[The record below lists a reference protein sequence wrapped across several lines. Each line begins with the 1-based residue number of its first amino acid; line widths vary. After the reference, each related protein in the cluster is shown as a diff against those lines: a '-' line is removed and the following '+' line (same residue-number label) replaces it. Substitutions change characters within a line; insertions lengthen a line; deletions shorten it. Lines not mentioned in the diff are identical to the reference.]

1 MGSRTAGI
9 VALAVVGVTLAVG
22 GGSAAVIGSLDASTA
37 PPRLAAPPARDPY
50 RAEIVAAQA
59 AVAGRPDD
67 PERWAELAV
76 REVEG
81 VRLGG
86 DPSGYTRADEAV
98 DRSLDLDDG
107 NPTGLRAGA
116 VLANARHDFEEARR
130 LAQGSVEAS
139 PAAPAAYGPL
149 VDALVELGR
158 YDDAARAAQAMVDRR
173 PNLASYAR
181 VSYLRELQGD
191 LPGAVEAMTAAQ
203 RAAGGP
209 ADDSFTTLQL
219 GELAWQ
225 QGQLDDAERLY
236 RRAEQLDPR
245 NLAAGAASARVRA
258 ARGDLAGAIDKL
270 APLVDRQ
277 PVPGLLVELSD
288 LRLAAGRGDESA
300 RTDRLLEA
308 QRRLFEFNGVDLD
321 LELAVHSADRRTEL
335 ERGLEQARDAHRR
348 RPSVFAADALAW
360 QLFANGKPAEAVR
373 YADEALRFGTPRASF
388 HWHRAEIRR
397 AAGDHAGADDD
408 IRAVARLNPR
418 FSPLH
423 APAALAAI
431 DHLAPG

>member
-1 MGSRTAGI
+1 MNRTAGI

-22 GGSAAVIGSLDASTA
+22 GGTAAVIGSRDGPAG
-37 PPRLAAPPARDPY
+37 PPRLVAPPPRDPY
-50 RAEIVAAQA
+50 RAEIVEAQA
-59 AVAGRPDD
+59 SVTARPAD

-86 DPSGYTRADEAV
+86 DPSGYVRADQAV
-98 DRSLDLDDG
+98 DRARGLDDG
-107 NPTGLRAGA
+107 NPTALRAGA
-116 VLANARHDFEEARR
+116 VLANARHDFEKALE
-130 LAQGSVEAS
+130 LAQASVEAN
-139 PAAPAAYGPL
+139 PAAPAGYGPL

-158 YDDAARAAQAMVDRR
+158 YDDATEAAQAMVDRR

-181 VSYLRELQGD
+181 VAYLRELRGD

-209 ADDSFTTLQL
+209 ADNSFTTLQL

-245 NLAAGAASARVRA
+245 NLAAGAGTARVTA
-258 ARGDLAGAIDKL
+258 ARGDLPGAIAKL
-270 APLVDRQ
+270 QPLVTTQ
-277 PVPGLLVELSD
+277 PQPGLLIELSD
-288 LRLAAGRGDESA
+288 LQVAAGRADDAA
-300 RTDRLLEA
+300 RTDALLDA
-308 QRRLFEFNGVDLD
+308 QRRLFEANGVDLD
-321 LELAVHSADRRTEL
+321 LELAVHSADRRANL
-335 ERGLEQARDAHRR
+335 ERGLAQARDAHRR

-360 QLFANGKPAEAVR
+360 QLMANGKPKEAVR
-373 YADEALRFGTPRASF
+373 YADEALRLNTPRASF

-397 AAGDHAGADDD
+397 AVGDQAGAEED
-408 IRAVARLNPR
+408 IRAVAQLNPR
-418 FSPLH
+418 FSPVH
-423 APAALAAI
+423 TAAVLTAI
-431 DHLAPG
+431 GRTGTG